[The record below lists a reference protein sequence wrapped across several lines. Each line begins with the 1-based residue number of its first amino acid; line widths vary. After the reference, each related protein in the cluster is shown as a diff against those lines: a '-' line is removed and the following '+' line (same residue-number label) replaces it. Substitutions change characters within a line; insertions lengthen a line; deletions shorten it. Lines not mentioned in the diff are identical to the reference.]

1 MSGVSVLLLYKLC
14 WSGWMEDASKED
26 TAARSNFGSAPAV
39 SSLLSPRTDTIHH
52 LSVCRT
58 KPEWKSMIVRQT
70 LPNMSNFET
79 SKLTCTN
86 LPQQSLPLDARDED
100 FKLVMVS
107 NVSVHSGRKVGVRK
121 SQTSSSWSGRM
132 ATRDEI
138 TWATTNS
145 SNLLLLLSYVTCSVL
160 LDAEEPATK
169 TGAYESL
176 GDHV

>member
-1 MSGVSVLLLYKLC
+1 
-14 WSGWMEDASKED
+14 
-26 TAARSNFGSAPAV
+26 
-39 SSLLSPRTDTIHH
+39 
-52 LSVCRT
+52 
-58 KPEWKSMIVRQT
+58 MIVRQT
-70 LPNMSNFET
+70 LLNMSNFET

-176 GDHV
+176 GDHVESARGTAQRCKPSLLPSPLQSLGLQPVLVFIK